1 MKFLFMDEK
10 GPQNSFK
17 ITNPFNKRKKLSYG
31 TDIMH
36 SYVAN
41 VIQINEEDYKSIENE
56 YTKIV
61 EEYLNSRTQLRDS
74 LQNKG
79 RELKGSD
86 LLKNNFDFGI
96 ASMSERE
103 LDFYI
108 NLLDLLLN
116 YDVDNLLFMIS
127 KMSIITSSRLQN
139 FFYYVD
145 SNTRMSAFLLKYV
158 ITKYAEI
165 EASEEVIKA
174 FLDKNVSTYYLLKLI
189 RQDMKI
195 IVQNNKNNKRMLKQ
209 INSYREII
217 EIINHNLHNSSK
229 LEEPE
234 LSLSFDW
241 GKVKWAFDLW
251 LTEQDFNIIKD
262 DIMLFLDE
270 GIPKNIFEDLNFY
283 KINDNC
289 NSKVHIGLQLTDMIV
304 VICGKLISKLNE
316 DVMYDFENPKKRVL
330 VAKNYFELNEKQFNL
345 VKKLYEFIINR
356 KSKYH
361 FMNDSYFDESVL
373 LQTYLEYIASYEK
386 YDNYIKFERINHP
399 EIHMKG
405 YIDLSES
412 KFLEAMYYENL
423 AKNMFGTINEAIE
436 SGLLR
441 PL

>member
-17 ITNPFNKRKKLSYG
+17 ISKPFNKREKLSYG
-31 TDIMH
+31 TDTMH

-79 RELKGSD
+79 RELKGAD
-86 LLKNNFDFGI
+86 LLKNSFNFGI

-108 NLLDLLLN
+108 NLLDLLLK
-116 YDVDNLLFMIS
+116 YDVHNLLFMIS

-139 FFYYVD
+139 YFYYID
-145 SNTRMSAFLLKYV
+145 SRISSFIVKYI

-189 RQDMKI
+189 RQDMRS
-195 IVQNNKNNKRMLKQ
+195 IVQNNKNNSRMFSQ
-209 INSYREII
+209 IYIYRQII
-217 EIINHNLHNSSK
+217 EVINDTLKDSAK

-241 GKVKWAFDLW
+241 LQVKWAFDLW
-251 LTEQDFNIIKD
+251 ITESIKD
-262 DIMLFLDE
+262 YITLFLDA
-270 GIPKNIFEDLNFY
+270 GIPKDIFRDL
-283 KINDNC
+283 KISKIKDNC
-289 NSKVHIGLQLTDMIV
+289 DSKEHIGLQITDMIV
-304 VICGKLISKLNE
+304 VIIGKLISLINK

-330 VAKNYFELNEKQFNL
+330 LDKKYFELNEKQFDL
-345 VKKLYEFIINR
+345 VKKLYDYILNG
-356 KSKYH
+356 KGHYH
-361 FMNDSYFDESVL
+361 FINDTYFDESLL
-373 LQTYLEYIASYEK
+373 LQSYLEYILSYET
-386 YDNYIKFERINHP
+386 YDNYIKFEKTNHP
-399 EIHMKG
+399 EMHLKRYMNIA
-405 YIDLSES
+405 DN
-412 KFLEAMYYENL
+412 KFSDVNDYENIR
-423 AKNMFGTINEAIE
+423 KNKFGTIKEAIE

>member
-17 ITNPFNKRKKLSYG
+17 ITNPFNKREKLSYG

-79 RELKGSD
+79 RELKGAD
-86 LLKNNFDFGI
+86 LLKNNFDYGI

-108 NLLDLLLN
+108 NLLDLLLK

-139 FFYYVD
+139 YFYYVD
-145 SNTRMSAFLLKYV
+145 SNTRMSPFLLKYV

-174 FLDKNVSTYYLLKLI
+174 FLDKNVSTYNLLKLI

-209 INSYREII
+209 IESYIHII
-217 EIINHNLHNSSK
+217 EMINHTLNDSAK

-241 GKVKWAFDLW
+241 EKVKWAFDLW
-251 LTEQDFNIIKD
+251 ITERKFKNIKD
-262 DIMLFLDE
+262 DIVLFLDE
-270 GIPKNIFEDLNFY
+270 GIPKNIFGELNFY

-330 VAKNYFELNEKQFNL
+330 VDKNYFELNEKQFNL

-373 LQTYLEYIASYEK
+373 LQTYLEYIAYYET
-386 YDNYIKFERINHP
+386 YVNYINSKKVNHSEQHFREMIN
-399 EIHMKG
+399 
-405 YIDLSES
+405 L
-412 KFLEAMYYENL
+412 LETKYS
-423 AKNMFGTINEAIE
+423 EAIE
-436 SGLLR
+436 FEGYTKSFYGSIKKAIELRLLR